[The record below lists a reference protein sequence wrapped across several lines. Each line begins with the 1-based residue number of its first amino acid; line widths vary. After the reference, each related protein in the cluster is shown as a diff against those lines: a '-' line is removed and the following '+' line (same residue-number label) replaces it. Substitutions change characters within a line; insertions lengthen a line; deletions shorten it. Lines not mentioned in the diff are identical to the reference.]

1 MAGPNDK
8 QISKLRAAWDKAVEK
23 DKPKDAVEPLQGL
36 EKLEPREPK
45 WPHRLGDLLRRL
57 GRPREAEAAYERAL
71 RIYQQGGFLA
81 RAVAMAKTI
90 VDMNPARAS
99 ILEELDADA
108 ARSLR
113 RQSKPQMFLPKA
125 APVLVPSAPP
135 MFPPD
140 QPPPPPP
147 RIAGAPANRME
158 AIALAPKLKHAPD
171 QAHDELRFD
180 DVNANAEPSVE
191 IDICELDP
199 SLARPTATSSDGEE
213 MAAAEAPVPTAEQL
227 ALMTSGALFADV
239 GKDVLVELARAA
251 ALEHHAPGAV
261 VFRRGDPAVGL
272 YVIVEGGARVQ
283 LADARATAELGE
295 GQVFGEG
302 CLLEGG
308 TRGAD
313 VSAVTELTV
322 LSIPKVEIDRLVSKD
337 ASLGNVLFNLLVTRL
352 VANAIQTTPM
362 FAAFDVATRV
372 ELARLFEVRRAPAGV
387 RLKQEGKRSDG
398 LYIGLAGALSME
410 TGGKSAPIP
419 LGQMFGQQSLLTSA
433 PSTQTV
439 TAVRESVVLRLPATR
454 FGTLA
459 AQYPPALAAL
469 SEMAAD

>member
-1 MAGPNDK
+1 
-8 QISKLRAAWDKAVEK
+8 
-23 DKPKDAVEPLQGL
+23 
-36 EKLEPREPK
+36 
-45 WPHRLGDLLRRL
+45 
-57 GRPREAEAAYERAL
+57 
-71 RIYQQGGFLA
+71 
-81 RAVAMAKTI
+81 
-90 VDMNPARAS
+90 
-99 ILEELDADA
+99 
-108 ARSLR
+108 
-113 RQSKPQMFLPKA
+113 
-125 APVLVPSAPP
+125 
-135 MFPPD
+135 
-140 QPPPPPP
+140 
-147 RIAGAPANRME
+147 
-158 AIALAPKLKHAPD
+158 
-171 QAHDELRFD
+171 
-180 DVNANAEPSVE
+180 
-191 IDICELDP
+191 
-199 SLARPTATSSDGEE
+199 
-213 MAAAEAPVPTAEQL
+213 
-227 ALMTSGALFADV
+227 
-239 GKDVLVELARAA
+239 
-251 ALEHHAPGAV
+251 
-261 VFRRGDPAVGL
+261 
-272 YVIVEGGARVQ
+272 
-283 LADARATAELGE
+283 
-295 GQVFGEG
+295 
-302 CLLEGG
+302 LLEGG